1 MQVSCQAGKHE
12 GCASLH
18 LPPNSLE
25 LFTLFSLP
33 FLHFYNFLGT
43 QVERSG
49 GRSVV
54 LSGPPQ
60 VGCLLRSSVGTW
72 LLSPFSPIFTVPPRT
87 PRRPSQVSFPPHG
100 FTVMHKPLKLLALPH
115 RIHLHWGLPC
125 RAHQAPTCVR
135 DPDDR
140 DRLERRSGSCGAH
153 CPSLLQWDP
162 IP

>member
-1 MQVSCQAGKHE
+1 MSWLPQLLRPLSAFFHPLLWGPPALRGSHRLQVSCQAGKHE

-43 QVERSG
+43 QVEWSG

-60 VGCLLRSSVGTW
+60 VGCLLRSSVGSW

-87 PRRPSQVSFPPHG
+87 PRRPSQVSFLPHG
-100 FTVMHKPLKLLALPH
+100 FTVIHKPLKLLALPH
-115 RIHLHWGLPC
+115 RLHLHWGRPC
-125 RAHQAPTCVR
+125 RAHQAPIHV
-135 DPDDR
+135 
-140 DRLERRSGSCGAH
+140 
-153 CPSLLQWDP
+153 
-162 IP
+162 